1 MCVEK
6 CVNSRGHRPGHLSVA
21 SQSMHHRRPYGNL
34 LSFSPSARGTREWH
48 QGGAFRLCLGT
59 SGGGWQVLAHRS
71 TVWFTSSP
79 QVVGAAVNQ
88 RLRWPLRLG
97 VGYSGGGLGGWV
109 EVLPL
114 QVQLLGEARKL
125 GQNWSGGVGRLLKG
139 AGGGGARRGASV
151 PLLVGRA
158 GTLQSRLAGASKGQG
173 GRQGVKVR
181 VVGVCAGQG

>member
-1 MCVEK
+1 MPVWE
-6 CVNSRGHRPGHLSVA
+6 R
-21 SQSMHHRRPYGNL
+21 
-34 LSFSPSARGTREWH
+34 ARGGAALGVRCLAEGCSTSTQTNGAVLGLPSSGEVEGRRGGHPSCRCTARWLLESMRTQH
-48 QGGAFRLCLGT
+48 QGSASGRVPCAGTLLGI
-59 SGGGWQVLAHRS
+59 RS
-71 TVWFTSSP
+71 CACRWSCAP
-79 QVVGAAVNQ
+79 AVPI
-88 RLRWPLRLG
+88 R
-97 VGYSGGGLGGWV
+97 
-109 EVLPL
+109 PL

-158 GTLQSRLAGASKGQG
+158 GTLQTRLAGASKGQG